1 MIRDIKERQ
10 TLMSNHSIIKESK
23 NGENIKKY
31 IKYLLKT
38 IQFKLINFGENGSP
52 LSSFISNTKFQ
63 IIENSDNN
71 SIFQVHKSN
80 KNNNN
85 EDKIMND

>member
-38 IQFKLINFGENGSP
+38 IQFK
-52 LSSFISNTKFQ
+52 
-63 IIENSDNN
+63 
-71 SIFQVHKSN
+71 
-80 KNNNN
+80 
-85 EDKIMND
+85 

>member
-10 TLMSNHSIIKESK
+10 TLMSNHSIIEESK

-38 IQFKLINFGENGSP
+38 IQFKLINFGENASP

-71 SIFQVHKSN
+71 SIFQVQESN

-85 EDKIMND
+85 EDKIIND

>member
-10 TLMSNHSIIKESK
+10 TLMSNHSIIEESK

-38 IQFKLINFGENGSP
+38 IQFK
-52 LSSFISNTKFQ
+52 
-63 IIENSDNN
+63 
-71 SIFQVHKSN
+71 
-80 KNNNN
+80 
-85 EDKIMND
+85 

>member
-10 TLMSNHSIIKESK
+10 TLMSNHSIIEESK

>member
-10 TLMSNHSIIKESK
+10 RLMSNHSIIEESK

-38 IQFKLINFGENGSP
+38 IQFKLINFGENGST
-52 LSSFISNTKFQ
+52 LISFISNTKFQ

-71 SIFQVHKSN
+71 SIFQVQKSN

-85 EDKIMND
+85 EDKIIND

>member
-10 TLMSNHSIIKESK
+10 TLMSNHSIIEESK

-52 LSSFISNTKFQ
+52 LISFISNTKFQ

-71 SIFQVHKSN
+71 GVFQVQKSN

-85 EDKIMND
+85 EDK

>member
-10 TLMSNHSIIKESK
+10 TLMSNHSIIEESK

-31 IKYLLKT
+31 I
-38 IQFKLINFGENGSP
+38 INFGENGSP

-71 SIFQVHKSN
+71 SIFQVQKSN

-85 EDKIMND
+85 EDKIIND